1 MRWRRD
7 RDDNADLSDEEYAW
21 WTGRDRRKE
30 AGQPP
35 DGIPERRAVVAANVA
50 QPAPAPPPSPA
61 PPPPPPGPEP
71 APPVASLPPLIAV
84 TPEPTTFPFER
95 EAAGAPEG
103 ADAGAGAGAE
113 RDPAADP
120 WHRSTSPQ
128 ALAAYRTLGIDW
140 EASWDEVVEVFRD
153 HAALWHPDR
162 LAGTDPLV
170 QAEGQRRMSE
180 MTRAYRELQRML
192 RPSRRE
198 LFSS

>member
-30 AGQPP
+30 AGTPP
-35 DGIPERRAVVAANVA
+35 DGMPERRAVEVTTVAA
-50 QPAPAPPPSPA
+50 PA
-61 PPPPPPGPEP
+61 PPPPPPPPARAPAPAPEP
-71 APPVASLPPLIAV
+71 APPVVSLPPLVAV
-84 TPEPTTFPFER
+84 TPEPPATFPFER
-95 EAAGAPEG
+95 DAAGASEG
-103 ADAGAGAGAE
+103 ADVGPE
-113 RDPAADP
+113 RDPVADP

-180 MTRAYRELQRML
+180 MNRAYAELRRML

-198 LFSS
+198 LFTA